1 MGKRKRR
8 LILFIISLT
17 IIMFVFINHDAFD
30 WEENRGNYLGIVTG
44 IFLIGSLLFSN
55 TSSKNE

>member
-8 LILFIISLT
+8 LILFIILL
-17 IIMFVFINHDAFD
+17 IILMFVFIDPDAHD
-30 WEENRGNYLGIVTG
+30 WMKNWGNYLGIVTG
-44 IFLIGSLLFSN
+44 IFLVGSLLFSN